1 MYDGTYYVDLTYISN
16 LPEAIPAALQQQTT
30 RLVGDYFYAMLSYSP
45 TAAGIYSSTV
55 GDDTIQATYINMY
68 FPALLCPNRFCV

>member
-30 RLVGDYFYAMLSYSP
+30 RLIGDNFYAMLSYSP
-45 TAAGIYSSTV
+45 SHTSAN
-55 GDDTIQATYINMY
+55 DDVMQATYINMY
-68 FPALLCPNRFCV
+68 IHLSQTSF

>member
-45 TAAGIYSSTV
+45 TAASV
-55 GDDTIQATYINMY
+55 GDDAIQATYINMC
-68 FPALLCPNRFCV
+68 FPSLLPEPLLCLK